1 MKTLTVKQNSNP
13 AQFMKAPKPPQ
24 YSSEWGFE
32 PTLILSPQRT
42 HSQFKSA
49 PPPCTAPIQLELD
62 ALNCFEIVKD
72 QFLVWGITFKNA
84 IALQPSNPAFITQAD
99 QVVLMSGPNS
109 GFLEICFHHPLKLIE
124 ARVTSSQPTVL
135 SAFNA
140 SHQEVACTHTPTP
153 EATPAVGSVL
163 PPALLQIRTP
173 DIHKVTFSTF
183 DGQLIIDYLK
193 LHF

>member
-1 MKTLTVKQNSNP
+1 MKTLMVKPNSNP
-13 AQFMKAPKPPQ
+13 AQFMKAPKQPK

-32 PTLILSPQRT
+32 QTLMVSPQRII
-42 HSQFKSA
+42 SNSNFA
-49 PPPCTAPIQLELD
+49 PPPISTPIRLELE
-62 ALNCFEIVKD
+62 ALNCFEIVEH
-72 QFLVWGITFKNA
+72 QFQAWGITFKNA

-109 GFLEICFHHPLKLIE
+109 GFLEICFHHPLQFIE

-140 SHQEVACTHTPTP
+140 NNQEVACSHTPTP
-153 EATPAVGSVL
+153 EPTAVGVSVL
-163 PPALLQIRTP
+163 PPTLLQIHTP

-193 LHF
+193 LHL